1 MQLAIVGDYIPFKF
15 RARVCFR
22 SDHADVAGA
31 KAHLFCS
38 GERDELATRE
48 VHRNWPGEDVP
59 RRARKFEVVKTWAR
73 QAYIACMA
81 FNVCSVGV
89 RGICLFSCTLHVPV
103 YSACIHVHVR
113 KCMRVWL
120 YMCLHYLSCSFT
132 TKQCTY
138 KQIS

>member
-1 MQLAIVGDYIPFKF
+1 M
-15 RARVCFR
+15 
-22 SDHADVAGA
+22 AGA

-73 QAYIACMA
+73 QACMA
-81 FNVCSVGV
+81 FNVCSVAV

-113 KCMRVWL
+113 KCMRVCGYVSML
-120 YMCLHYLSCSFT
+120 LMMCNAGCR
-132 TKQCTY
+132 
-138 KQIS
+138 